1 MYRFMKS
8 KGINVGITNY
18 LLVVRQYEGR
28 KFVFDT
34 GNDNRIILEKKV
46 INLPLF
52 ERTCTFILV

>member
-8 KGINVGITNY
+8 RGIDVGVTNY
-18 LLVVRQYEGR
+18 LLVVRQYEGQ

-46 INLPLF
+46 INLGLF
-52 ERTCTFILV
+52 NV